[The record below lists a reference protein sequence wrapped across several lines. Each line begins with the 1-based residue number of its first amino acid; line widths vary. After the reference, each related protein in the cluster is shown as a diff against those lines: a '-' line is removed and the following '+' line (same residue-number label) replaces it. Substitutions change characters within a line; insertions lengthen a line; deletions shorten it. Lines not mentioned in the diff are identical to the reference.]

1 LAFGA
6 GYSGNLAKTVPDDQ
20 IGEDPIGHVLVVPA
34 YQTHMFLV
42 PPKLGVAASHKGMA
56 TCSTCD
62 FEHMGGACMYEGM
75 RIEVGMAW
83 VDIEVE
89 GSMVLKWV
97 VRLGLI
103 EQHFGSIYSALFV
116 EMTQLL
122 LPACLGWANRVT
134 LPADH
139 YN

>member
-1 LAFGA
+1 MMTHVVPILIMSPAIVLFPSLEHGANSIDVGVFSLCPLPDWLAFGA
-6 GYSGNLAKTVPDDQ
+6 GYSGNLAKIVPDDQ

-34 YQTHMFLV
+34 YQTHV
-42 PPKLGVAASHKGMA
+42 SCAPKLGVAASHKGMA

-89 GSMVLKWV
+89 GSMVLK
-97 VRLGLI
+97 
-103 EQHFGSIYSALFV
+103 
-116 EMTQLL
+116 
-122 LPACLGWANRVT
+122 
-134 LPADH
+134 
-139 YN
+139 